1 MSRER
6 LDKVLAQR
14 GAGSRSKVAQW
25 VRQGRV
31 RVAGEVVRDP
41 AAAVDARVVVQ
52 LDDEAYEATPEV
64 VAWHKPLGV
73 HCTLDDPW
81 GRADLSGAVATWLR
95 RGLHPVGRLD
105 ADTSGLLLLSADGAL
120 TQRLLHPKRGVE
132 KLYRAQVEGTPDAAL
147 VEALERGVAT
157 AEGTFAARSAR
168 IVDAEAAVVELV
180 VTEGKHR
187 MVRRMLA
194 NAGHPVVALTRLRFA
209 SVELGALPV
218 GEARAL
224 DDAEVAGLR
233 ALAGQ

>member
-1 MSRER
+1 MLS
-6 LDKVLAQR
+6 QR
-14 GAGSRSKVAQW
+14 GAGSRSEVARW

-41 AAAVDARVVVQ
+41 GATVDARVLVQ

-73 HCTLDDPW
+73 LCTLDDPW
-81 GRADLSGAVATWLR
+81 GRADLSGAVPTWLR

-132 KLYRAQVEGTPDAAL
+132 KLYSAQVEGTPDAAL
-147 VEALERGVAT
+147 VEVLQRGVAT
-157 AEGTFAARSAR
+157 AEGVFAARSAR
-168 IVDAEAAVVELV
+168 VVDADAAVVELV

-194 NAGHPVVALTRLRFA
+194 NAGHPVVHLTRLRFA
-209 SVELGALPV
+209 SVALGTLPV

-224 DDAEVAGLR
+224 DDAEVALLR